1 MEMNNNTNM
10 NEGVFKK
17 NILPQPKFI
26 QYCPKIVITKY
37 LIRSVS
43 VFKCVYTEESI
54 YNSSFFELL
63 KLSTFYFEYWPK

>member
-1 MEMNNNTNM
+1 MKNEEPCHFIMEMNNNTNM

-26 QYCPKIVITKY
+26 QYCSKIVITKY

-43 VFKCVYTEESI
+43 VFKCVYGRK
-54 YNSSFFELL
+54 Y
-63 KLSTFYFEYWPK
+63 